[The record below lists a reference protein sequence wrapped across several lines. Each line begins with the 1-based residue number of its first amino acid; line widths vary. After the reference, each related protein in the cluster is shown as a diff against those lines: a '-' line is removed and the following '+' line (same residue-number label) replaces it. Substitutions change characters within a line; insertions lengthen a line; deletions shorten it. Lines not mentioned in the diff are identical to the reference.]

1 MGLPI
6 DATDWLTVSADELV
20 MRRCAYWV
28 SLLGRSESNN
38 QASVRVSIPTDNR
51 FDPDNLRQLLDPVEK
66 TGATARGGLTMA
78 TIRFDAR
85 YPLRAITPVA
95 LSYYARSE
103 GWDKVGT
110 YWEYSDVYAGAG
122 KPEIIVPRTD
132 VIDDYAMA
140 VSDLIA
146 VFARTLGRDEI
157 VVYRDLTL
165 ADRDVMRIRAIDVD
179 PEGLPFES
187 SHAMLA
193 YTRGMLVAAANS
205 LDDDRPVYRPA
216 ASGQVA
222 NYLQRVR
229 LGNTERGSFAL
240 VLVSP
245 AVAPRLQTLLPDD
258 ADEAEPKE
266 RQVAQ
271 RLAQS
276 LSATRSASERAV
288 GGDTMAFAQVVA
300 SGVSANLCEAV
311 AGLVEDVAAFDVS
324 FSWAM
329 TRPTTRQRGPV
340 AFASGDVPLLREAA
354 RSFRRNEPEYD
365 QRIYG
370 LIDRLTRPQR
380 DIDGTVSLRTSTG
393 GIERSVT
400 AVLSQRDY
408 TRAIE
413 ARDRRALV
421 CLEGDLER
429 VGQRQ
434 HLRNARLAEVIHTPA
449 LPGLD

>member
-1 MGLPI
+1 M
-6 DATDWLTVSADELV
+6 ATL
-20 MRRCAYWV
+20 
-28 SLLGRSESNN
+28 
-38 QASVRVSIPTDNR
+38 R
-51 FDPDNLRQLLDPVEK
+51 FDE
-66 TGATARGGLTMA
+66 
-78 TIRFDAR
+78 R
-85 YPLRAITPVA
+85 YPLRTITPVA
-95 LSYYARSE
+95 ISYYARSE

-110 YWEYSDVYAGAG
+110 YWEYSDVYAGPG

-132 VIDDYAMA
+132 IIDDYAMA

-146 VFARTLGRDEI
+146 VFARILERDET

-165 ADRDVMRIRAIDVD
+165 ADRDVMRVRAIDAD

-187 SHAMLA
+187 SHAMVG

-205 LDDDRPVYRPA
+205 LDDDRPVHRTA
-216 ASGQVA
+216 ANGQVA

-229 LGNTERGSFAL
+229 LGHTERGSFAL

-245 AVAPRLQTLLPDD
+245 AVAPRLQSLLSDD
-258 ADEAEPKE
+258 ADEAEPRE
-266 RQVAQ
+266 RQIAQ

-276 LSATRSASERAV
+276 LSAARSASERAV
-288 GGDTMAFAQVVA
+288 GGDTAAFAQVVA

-329 TRPTTRQRGPV
+329 TRPTAAQRGPI
-340 AFASGDVPLLREAA
+340 AFADGDVPLLREAA
-354 RSFRRNEPEYD
+354 RAFRRNEPEYD

-370 LIDRLTRPQR
+370 FIYQLTRPHT
-380 DIDGTVSLRTSTG
+380 DIDGTVSLRTSAG
-393 GIERSVT
+393 GTERSVT

-413 ARDRRALV
+413 AHDTRALV

-429 VGQRQ
+429 VGERQ
-434 HLRNARLAEVIHTPA
+434 HLRNARLAEVIHTPT
-449 LPGLD
+449 LPGL